1 MLLREK
7 LKKNLWLLI
16 LLGLLSFKSFSQNDT
31 INQKIVLTKPI
42 AKLVVKD
49 LIQGDQSKEELVA
62 TNDILLKTQEKL
74 NTQTSLV
81 VNLKTQIKNYD
92 DIVSELNGK
101 FELQERLSNDLEV
114 ALKRQ
119 KRQTTIY
126 KIGAGVGAVATVL
139 LLIQ

>member
-7 LKKNLWLLI
+7 LKRNLWLSI
-16 LLGLLSFKSFSQNDT
+16 LLVLLSFKSFSQNDT